1 MNRTTVMA
9 SVASDRCTPGHI
21 AEMRGAGMES
31 VRINSAHVTPDEMA
45 HMVETIRGV
54 DPDIKI
60 LIDTKGAEVRTTA
73 PKTVPAAFTE
83 GAIVSLS
90 ADTSHTT
97 SSHIGVRADISSV
110 AEGTRILIDD
120 GAIELN
126 VTDNRG
132 QQLTARVIRGGIIDA
147 AKTIT
152 FVGAVLPGLT
162 AVTERDRLAIATAK
176 KLDIDMIA
184 HSYVRS
190 AADIEAVRR
199 ELGDSPIT
207 LYAKIET
214 KAATECIGEILAA
227 ADGLL
232 VARGDLGTQIPLEA
246 LPAVQFKALKA
257 CRAAGK
263 PSIVAT
269 QILASMMDSPS
280 PLRAELSDIA
290 LAVMEGAD
298 CLLLTGE
305 TARGNYPA
313 ETVGMLRRVI
323 EYTTSQGLR
332 CLI

>member
-1 MNRTTVMA
+1 MKRTTVMA

-21 AEMRGAGMES
+21 ADMRAAGMDS

-45 HMVETIRGV
+45 RMIGTIRGV
-54 DPDIKI
+54 NPDIKI

-73 PKTVPAAFTE
+73 PGPVAAVLAE
-83 GAIVSLS
+83 DASVSLS
-90 ADTSHTT
+90 ADARHTT

-110 AEGTRILIDD
+110 AKGTRILIDD
-120 GAIELN
+120 GAIELT
-126 VTDNRG
+126 VTDNRDR
-132 QQLTARVIRGGIIDA
+132 QLTARVIRGGTIDA

-152 FVGAVLPGLT
+152 FVDTDLPGLS
-162 AVTERDRLAIATAK
+162 AVTERDRLAIAAAK
-176 KLDIDMIA
+176 RLNIDMIA

-214 KAATECIGEILAA
+214 RAATGRIDEILAA

-232 VARGDLGTQIPLEA
+232 VARGDLGTQIPLET
-246 LPAVQFKALKA
+246 LPAVQYRVLKA
-257 CRAAGK
+257 CRDAGK

-269 QILASMMDSPS
+269 QILASMMDSAT

-313 ETVGMLRRVI
+313 ESVDMLRRVI